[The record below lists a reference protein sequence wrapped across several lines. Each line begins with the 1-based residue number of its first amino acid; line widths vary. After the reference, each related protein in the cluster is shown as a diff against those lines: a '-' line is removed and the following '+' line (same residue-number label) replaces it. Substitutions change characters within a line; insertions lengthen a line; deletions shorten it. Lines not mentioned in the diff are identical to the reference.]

1 MIRPALP
8 HEAPALTALVRAA
21 YAHYVPRLGR
31 EPGPMGDDYAARIGA
46 GQAWVLEEAGAIAG
60 VLVLEDSADGLLLD
74 NIAAAAP
81 GQGVGRAL
89 MDFAEGEARRR
100 GHRHIRL
107 YTHARMVENIA
118 LYTKRGY
125 VETHRAVQDGFDRVF
140 MTKPL

>member
-1 MIRPALP
+1 
-8 HEAPALTALVRAA
+8 
-21 YAHYVPRLGR
+21 
-31 EPGPMGDDYAARIGA
+31 MGDDYAARIAA
-46 GQAWVLEEAGAIAG
+46 GQAWVMEDAGALTG

-74 NIAAAAP
+74 NIAAATP

-89 MDFAEGEARRR
+89 MDFAEQEAQRR
-100 GHRHIRL
+100 GHARIRL

-140 MTKPL
+140 MAKPL